1 VVNWWGDFHF
11 KDLALAVLLLLAPLV
26 SRAQEPAYCKDGLA
40 SFHES
45 KLQDA
50 QMSLWDCVESGKGDA
65 HDALILAQTYRGLR
79 NYDSGLSRAA
89 ANLQKQPGNVDFLY
103 IAGYLD
109 YRRNDTKQSMVLAT
123 KAYRLAPKD
132 WRIHQLLALNYI
144 SFHMLEAAKLSL
156 VQAISLN
163 PDNAELLYQLA
174 RLYFE
179 LGSFVESIEI
189 SKKALAIFPD
199 YPEVYHNLALCY
211 EGNGNVELATANFQK
226 AIDLNRKF
234 ERQDEWPLIDFAVYQ
249 RMGGHPEASL
259 PLLEEALRI
268 NPDSPKANYEMGE
281 LLHDERRYR
290 DAEKYLEIAVT
301 LDPCNAR
308 ALYGLAVVTRQLGET
323 ERSKAL
329 LERFKQIDKTTK
341 NPAESLNTC
350 SDGSSSK

>member
-1 VVNWWGDFHF
+1 VVSWSGDFRS
-11 KDLALAVLLLLAPLV
+11 KDLALTALLLLAPAL
-26 SRAQEPAYCKDGLA
+26 SCAQEPASCKEGLA

-45 KLQDA
+45 KLQEA
-50 QMSLWDCVESGKGDA
+50 QTSLWACVESGKGNSYDV
-65 HDALILAQTYRGLR
+65 LILAQTYRGLR
-79 NYDSGLSRAA
+79 NYDSGLSRAT
-89 ANLQKQPGNVDFLY
+89 ANLQTKPDNVDLLY

-109 YRRNDTKQSMVLAT
+109 YRRNDTKQSMLLAT

-156 VQAISLN
+156 TQAISLN

-189 SKKALAIFPD
+189 SKKALTISPE

-211 EGNGNVELATANFQK
+211 EGNGNVDLAMENFQK
-226 AIDLNRKF
+226 AIDLNKKF
-234 ERQDEWPLIDFAVYQ
+234 RRQDEWPLIDFAVYQ

-281 LLHDERRYR
+281 LLHDQRRFV
-290 DAEKYLEIAVT
+290 DAKKYLEIAVK

-308 ALYGLAVVTRQLGET
+308 ALYGLAVVTRQLGDI

-329 LERFKQIDKTTK
+329 LERFKQADEKTR
-341 NPAESLNTC
+341 NPADSSGKC